1 MAAKN
6 SSRILWTST
15 ILAAITVGV
24 IAGIRMGP
32 GRAGAGQAPSLRA
45 SHEPL
50 AAAADRVTLQLALQ
64 TQDPP
69 AAPKQSGSSR
79 FLAQNSS
86 GMFSFA
92 DVAETVTPAV
102 VTVFSEKSLEGD
114 ENFFHRFLRPRDDA
128 RRIQGHGSGFIIDS
142 EGIVVTNNHV
152 VDGAEELT
160 VRVKDGREF
169 TAEVV
174 GRDPDTD
181 VALLRIDA
189 SGLPTLRL
197 GNSDRIRVGDWV
209 MAIGSPFQ
217 RVLEHTVTVG
227 IISAKGRGNVGLA
240 EYEEFLQTDAAI
252 NPGNSGGPLVNLQ
265 GEVVGINTAIAT
277 RNGGNQGVSFAIPI
291 TFASSIIDRLL
302 RDGKVTR
309 AWLGVTIREVSPELA
324 RDLGMARPEG
334 VEIFQVRDG
343 GPADR
348 AGLREGDVVM
358 AMDGAATQRVAGFR
372 NRVSLSRPGQ
382 TVELAILRDGRNR
395 IVEAELGELTEEI
408 LAEVRGQ
415 APQAPQAP
423 LVLREDELGFELA
436 EITPDMLM
444 RYDLNPSLEGVVVV
458 RVQRNSLADEA
469 GLEMGDVI
477 RSVNRRRVQSLQ
489 EFEEIVDRLPSDRAL
504 DLRIKRGSRSLTIRL
519 DRPS

>member
-1 MAAKN
+1 MASKTR
-6 SSRILWTST
+6 SRILLAGA
-15 ILAAITVGV
+15 ILAAMTVGV
-24 IAGIRMGP
+24 ITGIRLSPGP
-32 GRAGAGQAPSLRA
+32 VGAGRAPSLRA
-45 SHEPL
+45 SHQPL
-50 AAAADRVTLQLALQ
+50 AADEDRGTLQLALQ

-69 AAPKQSGSSR
+69 APRGSSSR
-79 FLAQNSS
+79 FPAQSSS

-92 DVAETVTPAV
+92 DVAERVTPAV
-102 VTVFSEKSLEGD
+102 VTVFSEKSFEGE

-128 RRIQGHGSGFIIDS
+128 PRIQGHGSGFIIDS

-160 VRVKDGREF
+160 VRLKDGREF
-169 TAEVV
+169 TAEIV
-174 GRDPDTD
+174 GRDPGTD
-181 VALLRIDA
+181 VAVLRIDA

-197 GNSDRIRVGDWV
+197 GNSDGIRVGDWV
-209 MAIGSPFQ
+209 VAIGSPF
-217 RVLEHTVTVG
+217 RSVLEHTVTVG

-240 EYEEFLQTDAAI
+240 DYEEFLQTDAAI
-252 NPGNSGGPLVNLQ
+252 NPGNSGGPLVNLE
-265 GEVVGINTAIAT
+265 GKVVGINTAIAT

-309 AWLGVTIREVSPELA
+309 AWLGVTIRDVTPELA
-324 RDLGMARPEG
+324 RDLGLARPEG
-334 VEIFQVRDG
+334 VEIFQVHDG

-358 AMDGAATQRVAGFR
+358 AMDGAATERVAGFR

-382 TVELAILRDGRNR
+382 TVELDILRDGRNR
-395 IVEAELGELTEEI
+395 TVEAELGELTEEI

-415 APQAPQAP
+415 APQPPQAP
-423 LVLREDELGFELA
+423 EVLREDELGFELA

-458 RVQRNSLADEA
+458 RVERNSLADEA
-469 GLEMGDVI
+469 GLEIGDVI